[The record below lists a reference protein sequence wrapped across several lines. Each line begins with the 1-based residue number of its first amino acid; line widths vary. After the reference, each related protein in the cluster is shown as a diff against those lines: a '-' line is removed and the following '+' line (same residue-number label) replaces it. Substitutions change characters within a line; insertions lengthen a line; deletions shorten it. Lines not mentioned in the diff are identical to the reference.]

1 MPEESDVLK
10 FPMHKKAFL
19 RALSR
24 ALSLSLA
31 RLHPM
36 ESLEPPPYQRD
47 SDIHIANQQID
58 KLLAVV
64 SALDRREISVNRI
77 QITRNLDIQILP
89 LGPTGKVLLPRPP
102 EPPA

>member
-47 SDIHIANQQID
+47 RDIHITNDQID
-58 KLLAVV
+58 RLLAVV
-64 SALDRREISVNRI
+64 RAVDRREVSIHRI
-77 QITRNLDIQILP
+77 EITRNLDVR
-89 LGPTGKVLLPRPP
+89 VLPP
-102 EPPA
+102 EPPPPETPA

>member
-36 ESLEPPPYQRD
+36 ESLEPPPYQMD
-47 SDIHIANQQID
+47 NDIRFTNDQID
-58 KLLAVV
+58 RLLAVV
-64 SALDRREISVNRI
+64 RAVDRREVSIHRI
-77 QITRNLDIQILP
+77 EITRNLDVR
-89 LGPTGKVLLPRPP
+89 VLPP
-102 EPPA
+102 EPPPPETPA